1 MPNMCEDNM
10 LLNNHCLSYKTVQE
24 INSDDKNGRRKK
36 EVRRRCVVTRIEGYP
51 EEMVR
56 FTISPEGFIVPD
68 LDKCLPGRGI
78 WLSAQRNVI
87 EEACTRGVFGRVS
100 GRRVHV
106 PSDLLIQIESGL
118 WRRMI
123 ELIGLARR
131 AGQAVSGFVKVREWV
146 MQRRVG
152 VVLHALEG
160 SKEELERL
168 VSGGENIPVIRE
180 LTSLDLSGVF
190 GRDRVVNG
198 ALAVGRLATR
208 LQQESKRF
216 IAVSQ
221 MS

>member
-1 MPNMCEDNM
+1 
-10 LLNNHCLSYKTVQE
+10 
-24 INSDDKNGRRKK
+24 
-36 EVRRRCVVTRIEGYP
+36 
-51 EEMVR
+51 
-56 FTISPEGFIVPD
+56 
-68 LDKCLPGRGI
+68 
-78 WLSAQRNVI
+78 
-87 EEACTRGVFGRVS
+87 
-100 GRRVHV
+100 
-106 PSDLLIQIESGL
+106 
-118 WRRMI
+118 
-123 ELIGLARR
+123 
-131 AGQAVSGFVKVREWV
+131 